1 LADRSGGSRGARQ
14 LGTRAA
20 GCSQGE
26 YACDVSGGIYLLRG
40 DDDLVEMNEA
50 PYDSEDVLQTLLAKY
65 PSLLEATSCP
75 GMTLGAGC

>member
-1 LADRSGGSRGARQ
+1 M
-14 LGTRAA
+14 
-20 GCSQGE
+20 
-26 YACDVSGGIYLLRG
+26 SGGIYLLRG